1 MALDRVV
8 LDDLEWKGMVDAIRR
23 RIPAASDGQWTLHAP
38 VDPGVTLLELFA
50 WQLEQR
56 LYRMDQV
63 PDALNRALLAMLGT
77 RPRRT
82 RCANTVLALRS
93 DPSPIAAVT
102 VGRRAEFTLA
112 GAEPPM
118 VYSTRTPL
126 ALLKIDSKA
135 NSRGLR
141 LWVGSQER
149 SADLDQA
156 RVFNLFPAVG
166 GPSVV
171 RIELTLTEAPAPAG
185 GNAWFSLYLHLRT
198 AASIAPQWSPDA
210 APGVP
215 PPAPLAWLYRSNDGS
230 LRPFGVDD
238 GTGGLRRSG
247 IVRLRIPAD
256 WKAEPAGLVYAIHLH
271 TTRASFSSPPRLVSL
286 VPNAVVARHARAT
299 RLHSVAQ
306 PLDKWLPLPGNV
318 IRLNEWPRD
327 EPDKDVPAVESA
339 CVLCMKE
346 RDAKN
351 PDGRWHHWWPTAS
364 FHAWGPSHRV
374 FIVDRERAQLRFG
387 DGLNGRL
394 PVLSAAGADHSNIR
408 FRYVVGGGSAGAVGP
423 SPGPDCDWEGPDGV
437 RARNL
442 TESLGSIEAETL
454 EQARQRSAATLRI
467 STRAVT
473 RADFEDIALSTPG
486 VAVKRAHAAIGRHPQ
501 HPCTSVPGAVTVYV
515 VPDVPRAERGQTP
528 MWRAREDL
536 NSDLVE
542 DAFVAAPIPDPGM
555 LAAVHARLGRARLV
569 TTELFVSAPH
579 YRAVR
584 LRAVLRGD
592 VHDPSTLRQSIYDRL
607 QRFLD
612 PLVGG
617 DDSSGWTFGEPVRAS
632 VMLREVQ
639 AAVGNEARVAQVSI
653 GIDDDEPNESCRAVS
668 IGEHELVW
676 LKEVALQLDRNVV
689 AAGGLR

>member
-8 LDDLEWKGMVDAIRR
+8 LDDLDWKGMVDAIRR

-38 VDPGVTLLELFA
+38 VDPGITLLELFA

-63 PDALNRALLAMLGT
+63 PDTLNRALLSMLGT

-82 RCANTVLALRS
+82 RCARTVLQLLPGR
-93 DPSPIAAVT
+93 AAAAA
-102 VGRRAEFTLA
+102 VGRRAEFTLD

-118 VYSTRTPL
+118 VFSTGTPL
-126 ALLKIDSKA
+126 TLLKVKPK
-135 NSRGLR
+135 GLR
-141 LWVGSQER
+141 LWVGER
-149 SADLDQA
+149 EHSADLEQG
-156 RVFNLFPAVG
+156 RVFRLFPAG
-166 GPSVV
+166 GESASV
-171 RIELTLTEAPAPAG
+171 RIELSLDEPPAQG
-185 GNAWFSLYLHLRT
+185 GANTWFGLFLRLRT
-198 AASIAPQWSPDA
+198 AASLAPQWSPDA

-215 PPAPLAWLYRSNDGS
+215 PPAPLAWLYRASDGS

-256 WKAEPAGLVYAIHLH
+256 WKAEPAGLVYAIHLR
-271 TTRASFSSPPRLVSL
+271 TAQASFSSPPRLVSL

-299 RLHSVAQ
+299 R
-306 PLDKWLPLPGNV
+306 PLPDALSPPLGEWLPLPGNV
-318 IRLNEWPRD
+318 IRLD
-327 EPDKDVPAVESA
+327 EKDVPAVDSA
-339 CVLCMKE
+339 CVLCIKE
-346 RDAKN
+346 RDAKAPN
-351 PDGRWHHWWPTAS
+351 GRWHRWWPTAS
-364 FHAWGPSHRV
+364 FQAWGPSHRV

-394 PVLSAAGADHSNIR
+394 PVLSAAAADDSNIR
-408 FRYVVGGGSAGAVGP
+408 FRYLVGGGSAGAVGA
-423 SPGPDCDWEGPDGV
+423 SPGPDCDWQDPNGIA
-437 RARNL
+437 ARNL
-442 TESLGSIEAETL
+442 TESVGGKEAETL
-454 EQARQRSAATLRI
+454 EQARQRSAAMLRI
-467 STRAVT
+467 ATRAIT
-473 RADFEDIALSTPG
+473 RSDFEDIALSTPG
-486 VAVKRAHAAIGRHPQ
+486 VAVRRAHAAIGKHPQ
-501 HPCTSVPGAVTVYV
+501 HPCNPVPGAVTVYV
-515 VPDVPRAERGQTP
+515 VPDVPR
-528 MWRAREDL
+528 DKL
-536 NSDLVE
+536 DSDLVE
-542 DAFVAAPIPDPGM
+542 AAFVAAPIPDPGM
-555 LAAVHARLGRARLV
+555 LAAVTARLDRARLV

-592 VHDPSTLRQSIYDRL
+592 VHDPSALRQSIHDRL
-607 QRFLD
+607 ERFLD

-639 AAVGNEARVAQVSI
+639 AAVDNEARVARVAI

-668 IGEHELVW
+668 IGAHELVW
-676 LKEVALQLDRNVV
+676 LKAVELQLDRIVV